1 MLKTIWLSGF
11 YNSIE
16 TDVAKICDKTRRNYA
31 IFKLWELWGQL
42 LQNRK
47 WILNHRALFNTK
59 QWKIFKSTSLLKR
72 RKYVIVQCV
81 SNLSFLYI
89 STLMEIL
96 DITAKSKSNMRN
108 GLGCFTSLLKAKRSY
123 FWRLLKNSSH
133 IQTQCLVKRA
143 FKLRNGCVEN
153 ECFINASV
161 YAPNFKSGF
170 DGTMKI
176 SLNSL
181 FKYLLLYTF
190 LSSVFW
196 SSIVVGLFSYI

>member
-1 MLKTIWLSGF
+1 MAS
-11 YNSIE
+11 
-16 TDVAKICDKTRRNYA
+16 
-31 IFKLWELWGQL
+31 
-42 LQNRK
+42 
-47 WILNHRALFNTK
+47 
-59 QWKIFKSTSLLKR
+59 
-72 RKYVIVQCV
+72 
-81 SNLSFLYI
+81 
-89 STLMEIL
+89 
-96 DITAKSKSNMRN
+96 
-108 GLGCFTSLLKAKRSY
+108 
-123 FWRLLKNSSH
+123 KNSSH

-190 LSSVFW
+190 YPVSSGHQLLSDYSVTSKTLALFLPNGLMSCW
-196 SSIVVGLFSYI
+196 LSVVF